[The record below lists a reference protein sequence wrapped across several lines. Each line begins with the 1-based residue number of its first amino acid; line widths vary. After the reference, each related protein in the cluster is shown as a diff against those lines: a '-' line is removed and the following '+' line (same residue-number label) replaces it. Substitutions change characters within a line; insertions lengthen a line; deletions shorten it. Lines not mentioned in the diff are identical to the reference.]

1 MDLSPYTEEEIWEQF
16 HKTGSI
22 TKHLLSIY
30 SLAIGIN
37 AQRIA
42 EIGIGSTTKTLRMA
56 AKQTGGTV
64 FSCDVD
70 KDRFKDLLD
79 EQLSDWRLFLGN
91 SETFLKNLK
100 GPIDLFIH
108 DGAHDYY
115 QVKFDLEMILPKM
128 SKFGLICIH
137 DTQQYELGPD
147 MIEAIQ
153 DALTGW
159 DVSYMTLPFCCGLTL
174 IRIEN
179 CQHPAISPVSKLL
192 SNGQIDTKLFASTS
206 HPIAGQQVET
216 KINIKHMQWVK
227 WKIRKLLKGY

>member
-42 EIGIGSTTKTLRMA
+42 EIGIGSTTRTLRMA

-70 KDRFKDLLD
+70 KDRFGGLLD
-79 EQLSDWRLFLGN
+79 EQTSDWRLFLGN
-91 SETFLKNLK
+91 SETFLRDLE
-100 GPIDLFIH
+100 GPVDLFIH

-115 QVKFDLEMILPKM
+115 QVKLDLEKILPKM
-128 SKFGLICIH
+128 STFGLICIH

-147 MIEAIQ
+147 MMEAIN

-174 IRIEN
+174 IRVEN
-179 CQHPAISPVSKLL
+179 GKHPAIRPVGKLL
-192 SNGQIDTKLFASTS
+192 SNGQTDTKPFASVS
-206 HPIAGQQVET
+206 NLIAGQEVT
-216 KINIKHMQWVK
+216 ANIKPMQWVK
-227 WKIRKLLKGY
+227 WKIRKLIKGY